1 MFLGSWAAARA
12 GECAWK
18 DIRRPSCRKHC
29 PRKLAGKE
37 LKGARRVALYDFIIS
52 LHVAPHVS
60 EPPSSNRVKS
70 CLGTAASRNLGA
82 KSRHPPRATYTNA
95 ETSASN
101 KTFFTDNN
109 MIFANKKIVFE
120 RSSDRVI
127 EGSTDRDIER
137 SNDRAIETSSDRSI
151 ERCAA
156 AHCELR
162 WQCAPLQLCHLSS
175 CLAKRSWRGTELL
188 GDD

>member
-1 MFLGSWAAARA
+1 MRVERHTKAVVSKALPSKA
-12 GECAWK
+12 GRQRIQMCA
-18 DIRRPSCRKHC
+18 PSCVH
-29 PRKLAGKE
+29 
-37 LKGARRVALYDFIIS
+37 DFIIS
-52 LHVAPHVS
+52 LHAAPHVS

-70 CLGTAASRNLGA
+70 CLGTAASHNLGA
-82 KSRHPPRATYTNA
+82 KSRHPPRAAYTNA
-95 ETSASN
+95 ETFASN

-127 EGSTDRDIER
+127 EGSTDRVIVQ
-137 SNDRAIETSSDRSI
+137 SNDRAIETSSDRAI

-162 WQCAPLQLCHLSS
+162 WQYTPPQFCHLSS
-175 CLAKRSWRGTELL
+175 CLAKRSWGGTE
-188 GDD
+188 